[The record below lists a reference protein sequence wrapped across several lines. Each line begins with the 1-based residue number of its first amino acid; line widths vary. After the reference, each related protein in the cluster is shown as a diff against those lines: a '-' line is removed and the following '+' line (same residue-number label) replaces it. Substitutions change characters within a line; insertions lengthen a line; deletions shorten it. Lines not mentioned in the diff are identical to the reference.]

1 MLEVIQLLG
10 REGGL
15 ELFHGLTHGGGV
27 AFQQL
32 LHIGFVRLD
41 VLRLDDLL
49 HHQLGAHVVFSLAAV
64 HIPHLRFAL
73 AQDLHVLL
81 HGEALLLHPPV
92 HLLHHFI
99 QFFFHHGSR
108 HVDLGVGDGLF
119 HHGALGGFVR
129 LNVGGF
135 LQGLFNALAVFL
147 HGVEIADFG
156 GEIVV
161 QLRQLLAG
169 DGVELHMEDRVLALE
184 VFRMIGFGELDVQ
197 VPLLADLHAH
207 HLLLEAGDEG
217 VGANDQRLMLG
228 GAAVE
233 LHAVHSAGV
242 IQLRLVAVLQPPVG
256 HVHHPGNA
264 LLLLLNAGIH
274 LRVGHLADGAG
285 HVQLLVLAQL
295 DFRHHV
301 HFAAE
306 LQILAGFHGLHIHLG
321 TGHGLE
327 VVFFHGLIVG
337 FGEQDIQSVLI
348 KNALAEHILNQLAG
362 RLALAEAGN
371 VDLSAQLQIRL
382 LQRVFKL
389 RRGCL
394 EADLYFVA
402 AELFYRMFHVFSSL
416 GAGFPLPH
424 LSKYTI

>member
-1 MLEVIQLLG
+1 
-10 REGGL
+10 
-15 ELFHGLTHGGGV
+15 
-27 AFQQL
+27 
-32 LHIGFVRLD
+32 
-41 VLRLDDLL
+41 
-49 HHQLGAHVVFSLAAV
+49 
-64 HIPHLRFAL
+64 
-73 AQDLHVLL
+73 
-81 HGEALLLHPPV
+81 
-92 HLLHHFI
+92 
-99 QFFFHHGSR
+99 
-108 HVDLGVGDGLF
+108 
-119 HHGALGGFVR
+119 
-129 LNVGGF
+129 
-135 LQGLFNALAVFL
+135 
-147 HGVEIADFG
+147 
-156 GEIVV
+156 
-161 QLRQLLAG
+161 
-169 DGVELHMEDRVLALE
+169 
-184 VFRMIGFGELDVQ
+184 MIGFGELDVQ

-217 VGANDQRLMLG
+217 VGADHQRLMLG

-233 LHAVHSAGV
+233 LHAIDGTGV
-242 IQLRLVAVLQPPVG
+242 VQLGLVAVLQRAVG

-274 LRVGHLADGAG
+274 FRVGHLADGAG
-285 HVQLLVLAQL
+285 HVQILVLAQL

-389 RRGCL
+389 RRGRL